1 MRRMESSAR
10 RGERNIKR
18 REEKQRKE
26 IRGEIRNTVI
36 SGFRGNNFL
45 PRGEKRRK
53 EKQYVS
59 SDKLDMEDT
68 TVRNVGK
75 KIPNSFVSTRGFD
88 MIGSKKSARRQGY
101 TNPTVG
107 NSVQNYFVNSVSARR
122 LDTAGP
128 TVSDIRVLNSER
140 APVNW
145 VSEDS
150 KEQKWRLR
158 RILAPQPR
166 HTRGP
171 VPTLLTPS
179 PREEEVKEEVA
190 QFQCPVSGASKK
202 MWGAYGDPSSCRHY
216 YICVTAKEG
225 SSTPAPVRHGCTR
238 GLLFSQQTE
247 TCVPGVACGSST
259 TTTTPAPIYNIR
271 PGKKQG
277 LFVEFVEFLIRSR
290 LFNDR
295 VVKSLMDNKEYF
307 Q

>member
-1 MRRMESSAR
+1 MESSAKR
-10 RGERNIKR
+10 EERNIKR

-26 IRGEIRNTVI
+26 IRGEISNIVI
-36 SGFRGNNFL
+36 NGFR
-45 PRGEKRRK
+45 EKPSLYKERK
-53 EKQYVS
+53 RSKERPTVS
-59 SDKLDMEDT
+59 SVSVRKYDFVPVTEINLVQED
-68 TVRNVGK
+68 
-75 KIPNSFVSTRGFD
+75 PVS
-88 MIGSKKSARRQGY
+88 
-101 TNPTVG
+101 
-107 NSVQNYFVNSVSARR
+107 SVSARR

-128 TVSDIRVLNSER
+128 TVSEIRVLNSER

-150 KEQKWRLR
+150 KDQKWRLR

-225 SSTPAPVRHGCTR
+225 SSAPAPVRHGCTR

-259 TTTTPAPIYNIR
+259 TTTTPAPTYNTR
-271 PGKKQG
+271 PVKKQG
-277 LFVEFVEFLIRSR
+277 LFVEFVEFLVRSR
-290 LFNDR
+290 LFNDK
-295 VVKSLMDNKEYF
+295 VVKSLLDNKELF
-307 Q
+307 H

>member
-1 MRRMESSAR
+1 MESSAR
-10 RGERNIKR
+10 REERNITR

-26 IRGEIRNTVI
+26 IRGEISNTVI
-36 SGFRGNNFL
+36 NGFRKNAFLYKEGN
-45 PRGEKRRK
+45 R
-53 EKQYVS
+53 
-59 SDKLDMEDT
+59 
-68 TVRNVGK
+68 
-75 KIPNSFVSTRGFD
+75 
-88 MIGSKKSARRQGY
+88 SKKRPS
-101 TNPTVG
+101 
-107 NSVQNYFVNSVSARR
+107 VNSVSAVILDFVPFTKGDLVQEDPITSVSDRR

-128 TVSDIRVLNSER
+128 TVSEIRVLNSER

-225 SSTPAPVRHGCTR
+225 SSAPAPVRHGCTR

-259 TTTTPAPIYNIR
+259 TTTSPAPTYNNR

-290 LFNDR
+290 LFNDK
-295 VVKSLMDNKEYF
+295 VVKSLLDNKEF
-307 Q
+307 FH

>member
-1 MRRMESSAR
+1 MEPRLWAWQVRRMESSAKR
-10 RGERNIKR
+10 EERNIKR

-26 IRGEIRNTVI
+26 IRGEISNTVI
-36 SGFRGNNFL
+36 SGFRENSFL
-45 PRGEKRRK
+45 SRGENR
-53 EKQYVS
+53 
-59 SDKLDMEDT
+59 
-68 TVRNVGK
+68 
-75 KIPNSFVSTRGFD
+75 
-88 MIGSKKSARRQGY
+88 SKKRP
-101 TNPTVG
+101 N
-107 NSVQNYFVNSVSARR
+107 VNSVSAKKLAFVPVTEGNLVQEDLVSFVSDRR

-128 TVSDIRVLNSER
+128 TVSEIRVLNSER
-140 APVNW
+140 APVKW

-225 SSTPAPVRHGCTR
+225 SSAPAPVRHGCTR

-259 TTTTPAPIYNIR
+259 TTATPTPTYNTR
-271 PGKKQG
+271 PVKKQG

-290 LFNDR
+290 LFNDK
-295 VVKSLMDNKEYF
+295 VVKSLLNNKDIF

>member
-1 MRRMESSAR
+1 MIGPTETYQAPDTS
-10 RGERNIKR
+10 
-18 REEKQRKE
+18 
-26 IRGEIRNTVI
+26 
-36 SGFRGNNFL
+36 
-45 PRGEKRRK
+45 
-53 EKQYVS
+53 VS
-59 SDKLDMEDT
+59 SL
-68 TVRNVGK
+68 
-75 KIPNSFVSTRGFD
+75 
-88 MIGSKKSARRQGY
+88 SAQRQGS
-101 TNPTVG
+101 TNPTVAYIVQK
-107 NSVQNYFVNSVSARR
+107 NSVNSVSTQR
-122 LDTAGP
+122 LDIAGP
-128 TVSDIRVLNSER
+128 TVSEIRVLNSER
-140 APVNW
+140 APVKW

-225 SSTPAPVRHGCTR
+225 SSAPAPVRHGCTR

-247 TCVPGVACGSST
+247 TCVPGVACGTST
-259 TTTTPAPIYNIR
+259 TTTAPAPTYNTR
-271 PGKKQG
+271 PVKKQG

-290 LFNDR
+290 LFNDK
-295 VVKSLMDNKEYF
+295 VVKSPMGFESSSQYGTEVQLAD
-307 Q
+307 